1 MSTPYITIPAT
12 LGRGVRLIITPSY
25 VTNGHWAI
33 AKARLTNG
41 GLFATQT
48 SVEAYMKNKPTVM
61 VHEVDTIVASI
72 NDNIGETKKY
82 IGTTFLEQVG
92 KVLKRFFVQP
102 ETGEL
107 VAFDVAYLKLLGK
120 DNKDAELWGAPGKPF
135 RDTELSEDMGFVVM
149 PTRFTGTDIVKVFG
163 TTVMQA
169 TDNAKGETE

>member
-1 MSTPYITIPAT
+1 MSTPYITIPAN
-12 LGRGVRLIITPSY
+12 LGRRVRMIITPSY
-25 VTNGHWAI
+25 VSNGHWTI

-41 GLFATQT
+41 GLFATQA
-48 SVEAYMKNKPTVM
+48 SVEAYVKNKPTVM
-61 VHEVDTIVASI
+61 VHEVDAIVTNI
-72 NDNIGETKKY
+72 NENIGETKKY

-92 KVLKRFFVQP
+92 KGLKRFFLEP

-107 VAFDVAYLKLLGK
+107 VAFDVTYLKLLGK

-135 RDTELSEDMGFVVM
+135 RDTELSEDMGFVIM
-149 PTRFTGTDIVKVFG
+149 PIRFTGTDIVKVFG